1 MVWARKHSGGLS
13 TTGRRF
19 AKGDWL
25 WQIRLELGIMGSRNR
40 PVLEL
45 GSDNFG
51 PDFRNINLGATSKT
65 DLGAR
70 ENRAK

>member
-1 MVWARKHSGGLS
+1 MGKKAFWRLGH
-13 TTGRRF
+13 TGRRF

-25 WQIRLELGIMGSRNR
+25 WRIRLELGIMGPRNH

-45 GSDNFG
+45 GSDNLG
-51 PDFRNINLGATSKT
+51 LDFRNISLGATSKT